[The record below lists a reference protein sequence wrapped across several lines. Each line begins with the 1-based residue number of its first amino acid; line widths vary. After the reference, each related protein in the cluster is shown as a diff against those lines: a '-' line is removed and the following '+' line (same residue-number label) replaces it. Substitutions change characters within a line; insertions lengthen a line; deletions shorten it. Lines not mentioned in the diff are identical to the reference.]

1 MKEFMKIELLI
12 KVSGFDMNE
21 DGTFQIQNVS
31 FNEVGKLVKNTV
43 KVHKNI
49 NEETLKSLVGKTVKI
64 ENVEE
69 YKKGFK
75 FYYAGKDIRKIDKDV
90 EFELNKEITLKVDN
104 LVESKEDTTLQ
115 SIVLN
120 GTRTDLFNL
129 KIKGIKKPLLEEFKG
144 KKVVI
149 KNVRVVKTDMGTFYS
164 SNVKPILINQ

>member
-1 MKEFMKIELLI
+1 MKIELLI

-31 FNEVGKLVKNTV
+31 FNEAGKLVKNTV

-75 FYYAGKDIRKIDKDV
+75 FYYAGKDIKKIDKDV

-120 GTRTDLFNL
+120 GTRTDLFNI
-129 KIKGIKKPLLEEFKG
+129 KIKGIKKLLLEDLKG
-144 KKVVI
+144 KKVVVKGVKVI
-149 KNVRVVKTDMGTFYS
+149 KTDMGTFYNS
-164 SNVKPILINQ
+164 SEKPLIINQ

>member
-1 MKEFMKIELLI
+1 MKDFI
-12 KVSGFDMNE
+12 KVELFLKISGFDINE

-31 FNEVGKLVKNTV
+31 LNDAGKLVKNTV
-43 KVHKNI
+43 KVHKNLS
-49 NEETLKSLVGKTVKI
+49 EETLKPLLGKCVKI
-64 ENVEE
+64 EGVEE
-69 YKKGFK
+69 YKNGFK
-75 FYYAGKDIRKIDKDV
+75 TYYSGKDIKRIDKDLD
-90 EFELNKEITLKVDN
+90 FELNKEITLKIDN
-104 LVESKEDTTLQ
+104 VVENKEDTVLQ
-115 SIVLN
+115 SLVIN

>member
-31 FNEVGKLVKNTV
+31 FNELGKLVKNTV
-43 KVHKNI
+43 KVHKSL
-49 NEETLKSLVGKTVKI
+49 NEETLKSLVGKTVKV

-75 FYYAGKDIRKIDKDV
+75 FYYAGKDIKKIDKDV

-129 KIKGIKKPLLEEFKG
+129 KIKGIKKSLLEEFKG

-149 KNVRVVKTDMGTFYS
+149 KNVRVV
-164 SNVKPILINQ
+164 NVETHGLGHPNA

>member
-1 MKEFMKIELLI
+1 MKIELLI

-31 FNEVGKLVKNTV
+31 FNELGKLVKNTV
-43 KVHKNI
+43 KVHKSL

-75 FYYAGKDIRKIDKDV
+75 FYYSGKDIKKIDKDV

-129 KIKGIKKPLLEEFKG
+129 KIKGIKKSLLEEFKG

-149 KNVRVVKTDMGTFYS
+149 KNVRVVKTDMGIFYS